1 MISEELINQVKFEE
15 GLRLKS
21 YLCSEGVK
29 TIGYGRSLASSPYF
43 EGNLIPDEITQD
55 QAEAILAYD
64 LNRAATVLAAA
75 WHGYEL
81 IQGARR
87 DACIQMVYQLGLDGF
102 LGFKSMRKALIM
114 CDWREAK
121 KQALLSKWA
130 NQTPN
135 RAKRIAEQLLTG
147 EYYEV

>member
-1 MISEELINQVKFEE
+1 MITEELINQVKFEE
-15 GLRLKS
+15 GLRLKA
-21 YLCSEGVK
+21 YLCPTGHK
-29 TIGYGRSLASSPYF
+29 TIGYGRNLEASPYF
-43 EGNLIPDEITQD
+43 EGNRIPDEITQD

-64 LNRAATVLAAA
+64 LNHAATVLAAA

-81 IQGARR
+81 LQGARR

-130 NQTPN
+130 SQTPN